1 MQLTMVD
8 RKSSDRLEY
17 VDNWLQGE
25 VVEKQ
30 HSVVSEELVEGDNIM
45 TGSRERRVERRQAR
59 LSCEQIIL
67 KNSSKQQ
74 FWKELWKNSEVDQW
88 SNFSRKDMSK
98 LMKIKWQQKFPKNAL
113 PKSVLFWMIIFQ
125 KPFYQYE

>member
-1 MQLTMVD
+1 M
-8 RKSSDRLEY
+8 RSG
-17 VDNWLQGE
+17 GE
-25 VVEKQ
+25 TTLCGVWGAGR
-30 HSVVSEELVEGDNIM
+30 GDNIM